1 MADGS
6 HEPPPAPAG
15 GSAAAGIRGPGGLIL
30 SFVAL
35 MLLFDWDWG
44 LLWPV
49 FLVLV
54 GLGMLLG
61 WRSH

>member
-35 MLLFDWDWG
+35 MLLFDWD
-44 LLWPV
+44 
-49 FLVLV
+49 
-54 GLGMLLG
+54 
-61 WRSH
+61 